1 MRYCM
6 DKINVLIIG
15 TDINAYYMSRC
26 YHELTGKKV
35 NLIGKAPM
43 AFTST
48 SNITN
53 IKIEED
59 LWNSKTFVETLIN
72 YAKEQNLKEKI
83 LLIGTNDHYVRLIIE
98 NRKLLEN
105 YYVFNYPDINIVNN
119 LLIKENFYEN
129 YKNMGLD
136 MPKTYIYKCNQN
148 DDIIKIKEFFKEYP
162 LIIKPSD
169 GVEYHY
175 LEETLD
181 KVYKAKTENELEQ
194 IILKIEKAGYKN
206 NLIIQEFI
214 PGDDSALFDSI
225 FYVGKNKKAQIATFA
240 QIGLQ
245 EHTPTGIG
253 NCTVLVN
260 GFDEHGYKEELIYKL
275 KDFLEKIGYQGFCEF
290 DIKYDS
296 RDEKYKVL
304 EINPRQSRSGY
315 YVAACGHN
323 LVEYLIDDLI
333 FNKEKNFKII
343 KEKLVLSFV
352 PKKIINKYIENK
364 KLKEEIFKL
373 IKNKKIVN
381 PLKYSKDN
389 GFKRKKYLFLRDRN
403 YIQKYKKY
411 TF

>member
-1 MRYCM
+1 MY
-6 DKINVLIIG
+6 DDVKVLIIG

-26 YHELTGKKV
+26 YHELTGK
-35 NLIGKAPM
+35 NADLIGKAPM
-43 AFTST
+43 AFTSV

-53 IKIEED
+53 VQIED
-59 LWNSKTFVETLIN
+59 KLWDSKVFVETLIN
-72 YAKEQNLKEKI
+72 YAKTKKAKEKI
-83 LLIGTNDHYVRLIIE
+83 LLIGTNDNYVKLIIE
-98 NRKLLEN
+98 NKSLLEK
-105 YYVFNYPDINIVNN
+105 YYVFNYPDIDIVNN
-119 LLIKENFYEN
+119 LLIKEKFYSI
-129 YKNMGLD
+129 YKDMGLD

-148 DDIIKIKEFFKEYP
+148 DDINKIKENFKEYP
-162 LIIKPSD
+162 IIIKPSD
-169 GVEYHY
+169 GVEYHH

-181 KVYKAKTENELEQ
+181 KVYKAKSEEELEK

-260 GFDEHGYKEELIYKL
+260 GFDEHGYKEELIYRL
-275 KDFLEKIGYQGFCEF
+275 KEFLEKIGYQGFCEF
-290 DIKYDS
+290 DMKYDS
-296 RDEKYKVL
+296 RDGKYKVL

-323 LVEYLIDDLI
+323 LVKYLIDDLI
-333 FNKEKNFKII
+333 LNIEKEFKII

-352 PKKIINKYIENK
+352 PKKIIKKYIENK
-364 KLKEEIFKL
+364 ILKKEINKL
-373 IKNKKIVN
+373 IKDKKIVN
-381 PLKYSKDN
+381 PLKYSRDN
-389 GFKRKKYLFLRDRN
+389 SFKRKKYMFLRDRN
-403 YIQKYKKY
+403 YLNKYKKY
-411 TF
+411 EF

>member
-1 MRYCM
+1 MYN
-6 DKINVLIIG
+6 DIKVLIIG

-26 YHELTGKKV
+26 YHELTGKKAD
-35 NLIGKAPM
+35 LIGKAPM
-43 AFTST
+43 AFTSV

-53 IKIEED
+53 IKIED
-59 LWNSKTFVETLIN
+59 NLWNNDVFVETLIN
-72 YAKEQNLKEKI
+72 YAKEQKSKEKI
-83 LLIGTNDHYVRLIIE
+83 LLIGTNDNYVKLIIE
-98 NRKLLEN
+98 NKSLLEK

-119 LLIKENFYEN
+119 LLIKENFYET

-136 MPKTYIYKCNQN
+136 MPKTHIYKCNQN
-148 DDIIKIKEFFKEYP
+148 DDINKIKEIFNEYP
-162 LIIKPSD
+162 IIIKPSD
-169 GVEYHY
+169 GVEYHH

-181 KVYKAKTENELEQ
+181 KVYKAKSEEDLER

-260 GFDEHGYKEELIYKL
+260 GFDEHGYKEELVYKL
-275 KDFLEKIGYQGFCEF
+275 KEFLEKIGYQGFCEF
-290 DIKYDS
+290 DMKYDS
-296 RDEKYKVL
+296 RDGKYKVL

-323 LVEYLIDDLI
+323 LVQYLIDDLI
-333 FNKEKNFKII
+333 FNKEKEFKII

-352 PKKIINKYIENK
+352 PKKIIKKYIENK
-364 KLKEEIFKL
+364 ILKKEINQL

-381 PLKYSKDN
+381 PLKYSKDSSFN
-389 GFKRKKYLFLRDRN
+389 RKKYMFLRDRN
-403 YIQKYKKY
+403 YFKKYKKY

>member
-1 MRYCM
+1 MYK
-6 DKINVLIIG
+6 DINVLIIG

-35 NLIGKAPM
+35 DLIGKAPM
-43 AFTST
+43 AFTSV
-48 SNITN
+48 SDITN
-53 IKIEED
+53 IKIED
-59 LWNSKTFVETLIN
+59 NLWDSKTFVETLIN
-72 YAKEQNLKEKI
+72 YAKNKKSIQKI
-83 LLIGTNDHYVRLIIE
+83 LLVGTNDNYVKLIIE
-98 NRKLLEN
+98 NKSLLEE
-105 YYVFNYPDINIVNN
+105 YYVFNYPDIDIVNN
-119 LLIKENFYEN
+119 LLIKEKFYSV
-129 YKNMGLD
+129 YKDMGLD
-136 MPKTYIYKCNQN
+136 MPETYIYKCNQN
-148 DDIIKIKEFFKEYP
+148 DDINKIKKHFKEYP
-162 LIIKPSD
+162 IIIKPSD

-175 LEETLD
+175 LKETLD
-181 KVYKAKTENELEQ
+181 KVYKAKNEEELEN
-194 IILKIEKAGYKN
+194 IILKIEKAGYNN

-290 DIKYDS
+290 DMKYDS
-296 RDEKYKVL
+296 RDGKYKVL

-315 YVAACGHN
+315 YVCATGHN
-323 LVEYLIDDLI
+323 LIKYLIDDLI
-333 FNKEKNFKII
+333 LNKEKEFKII

-352 PKKIINKYIENK
+352 SKRIIKKYINNK
-364 KLKEEIFKL
+364 KLKEEINKI
-373 IKNKKIVN
+373 IKNQKLVN
-381 PLKYSKDN
+381 PLKYNRDMS
-389 GFKRKKYLFLRDRN
+389 FRRVKYMFLRDRN
-403 YIQKYKKY
+403 YYKKYKKY

>member
-1 MRYCM
+1 ME
-6 DKINVLIIG
+6 DNIKVLIIG

-35 NLIGKAPM
+35 DLIGKAPM
-43 AFTST
+43 AFTSV

-53 IKIEED
+53 IQIEEN
-59 LWNSKTFVETLIN
+59 LWDSKVFVETLIN
-72 YAKEQNLKEKI
+72 YAKKQNVNEKV
-83 LLIGTNDHYVRLIIE
+83 LLIGTNDNYIKLIAE
-98 NRKLLEN
+98 NKSLLEK

-119 LLIKENFYEN
+119 LLVKETFYEK
-129 YKNMGLD
+129 YKNMGLN
-136 MPKTYIYKCNQN
+136 MPETVIYRCNQN
-148 DDIIKIKEFFKEYP
+148 DDINKIKKYFKEYP
-162 LIIKPSD
+162 IIIKPSD
-169 GVEYHY
+169 GVEYHH

-181 KVYKAKTENELEQ
+181 KVYKVYNEEELEKV
-194 IILKIEKAGYKN
+194 ILKIEKAGYNN

-260 GFDEHGYKEELIYKL
+260 GYDEHGYKEELIYKL
-275 KDFLEKIGYQGFCEF
+275 KEFLEKIGYQGFAEF
-290 DIKYDS
+290 DMKYDY
-296 RDEKYKVL
+296 RDGKYKVL

-315 YVAACGHN
+315 YVSACGCN

-333 FNKEKNFKII
+333 YNKEKEFKII
-343 KEKLVLSFV
+343 KEKLILSFV
-352 PKKIINKYIENK
+352 PKKIIKKYIKNEN
-364 KLKEEIFKL
+364 LIKEINKL

-381 PLKYSKDN
+381 PIKYRKDK
-389 GFKRKKYLFLRDRN
+389 GIKRKLYLFYRDLN
-403 YIQKYKKY
+403 YFKKYKKY
-411 TF
+411 KF

>member
-1 MRYCM
+1 MYN
-6 DKINVLIIG
+6 DIKVLIIG

-26 YHELTGKKV
+26 YHELTGKKAD
-35 NLIGKAPM
+35 LIGKAPM
-43 AFTST
+43 AFTSV

-53 IKIEED
+53 IKIED
-59 LWNSKTFVETLIN
+59 NLWDSKVFVETLIN
-72 YAKEQNLKEKI
+72 YANEQKSEEKI
-83 LLIGTNDHYVRLIIE
+83 LLIGTNDNYVKLIIE
-98 NRKLLEN
+98 NKSLLEK
-105 YYVFNYPDINIVNN
+105 YYVFNYSDINIVNN
-119 LLIKENFYEN
+119 LLIKEKFYQT

-148 DDIIKIKEFFKEYP
+148 DDINKIKENFNEYP
-162 LIIKPSD
+162 IIIKPSD
-169 GVEYHY
+169 GVEYHH

-181 KVYKAKTENELEQ
+181 KVYKAKSEEELEK

-260 GFDEHGYKEELIYKL
+260 GFDEHGYKEELVYKL
-275 KDFLEKIGYQGFCEF
+275 KEFLEKIGYQGFCEF
-290 DIKYDS
+290 DMKYDS
-296 RDEKYKVL
+296 RDGKYKVL

-323 LVEYLIDDLI
+323 LVQYLIDDLI
-333 FNKEKNFKII
+333 LNKEKEFKII
-343 KEKLVLSFV
+343 KEELVLSFV
-352 PKKIINKYIENK
+352 PKKIIKKYIENK
-364 KLKEEIFKL
+364 ILKKEINNL

-381 PLKYSKDN
+381 PLKYSKDSS
-389 GFKRKKYLFLRDRN
+389 FKRKKYMFLRDRN
-403 YIQKYKKY
+403 YLKKYKKY